1 MSNTVVL
8 NLDYT
13 FVIDPKYNNN
23 EIITCYET
31 HNGIWRQYTSKSLS
45 SSSSSSSNTGYK
57 MIDNLYPLQQLA
69 QTINDNAQG
78 SNNKLK
84 F

>member
-31 HNGIWRQYTSKSLS
+31 HNGIWRSTLV
-45 SSSSSSSNTGYK
+45 NP
-57 MIDNLYPLQQLA
+57 YPPPSHPL
-69 QTINDNAQG
+69 I
-78 SNNKLK
+78 
-84 F
+84 

>member
-45 SSSSSSSNTGYK
+45 SSF
-57 MIDNLYPLQQLA
+57 ILL
-69 QTINDNAQG
+69 I
-78 SNNKLK
+78 
-84 F
+84 

>member
-31 HNGIWRQYTSKSLS
+31 HNGIWRKYTSKSLS
-45 SSSSSSSNTGYK
+45 SSFSSSSSNTGYK
-57 MIDNLYPLQQLA
+57 MIDNYILY
-69 QTINDNAQG
+69 
-78 SNNKLK
+78 NNLLKLLMIMPRVVTTS
-84 F
+84 

>member
-31 HNGIWRQYTSKSLS
+31 HNGIWRKYTSKSLS
-45 SSSSSSSNTGYK
+45 SSFSSSSSNTGYK

-69 QTINDNAQG
+69 QTINDINAR
-78 SNNKLK
+78 
-84 F
+84 